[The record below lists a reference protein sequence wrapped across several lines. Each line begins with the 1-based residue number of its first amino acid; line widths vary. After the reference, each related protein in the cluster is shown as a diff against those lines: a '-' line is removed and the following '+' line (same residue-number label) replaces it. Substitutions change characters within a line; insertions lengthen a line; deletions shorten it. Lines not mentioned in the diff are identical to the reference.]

1 MLLMRISLIFLLPA
15 CISLNTMA
23 TMETE
28 DSISWL
34 KYWTVLAFG
43 LVIDFLLGKTDGAYI
58 KLFKLIFV
66 IWCLAPVYYNGS
78 HVVFSFVLLP
88 AHSLLHEAFTIIYN
102 FYLAFA
108 KLFLD
113 LFISPVIETLSES
126 FRYFAYFI
134 FELMPKLTLDIC
146 YGILIFAL
154 QMIKNVMQ
162 ILIAIPHKVVEFFM
176 CEVLQTI
183 IPTFSSQCYKY
194 AKDLVGM
201 WKPEVEEETPSGA
214 FDAIFNLFKNAIT
227 KNTTAVKKER
237 LFSKVLKDAIH
248 KVPAKREEPRLFS
261 QAFKKFMY
269 G

>member
-43 LVIDFLLGKTDGAYI
+43 LVIDFLLDKIDGEY
-58 KLFKLIFV
+58 FKLVKFFFV
-66 IWCLAPVYYNGS
+66 VWCLAPVYYNGS

-88 AHSLLHEAFTIIYN
+88 AHSLLHEVFITLSN
-102 FYLAFA
+102 LSPGFA
-108 KLFLD
+108 KHSIE
-113 LFISPVIETLSES
+113 LFISPVIET
-126 FRYFAYFI
+126 FKYFAYLI
-134 FELMPKLTLDIC
+134 FELMPKLLLDIC
-146 YGILIFAL
+146 YGIIIFTL
-154 QMIKNVMQ
+154 RMMENVMQ
-162 ILIAIPHKVVEFFM
+162 ILIAFPHKVVEFFM
-176 CEVLQTI
+176 CEILQSI

-201 WKPEVEEETPSGA
+201 WKPEEMQEEAPSGA
-214 FDAIFNLFKNAIT
+214 FDAIFNVFKNAII

-237 LFSKVLKDAIH
+237 LFSKVLKDVIR
-248 KVPAKREEPRLFS
+248 KVPAKQEEPRLFS
-261 QAFKKFMY
+261 HVFKKFMY